1 MNHVWMIEQI
11 FLKNSVVFLL
21 QIKTVKVSNVSLG
34 ASLQDIQEFFSFS
47 GDIEYVEM
55 QRLVYVII
63 HPSFKLLYII
73 IALNISYETYAVTTS
88 GLR

>member
-1 MNHVWMIEQI
+1 MNHVWMIEHF

-55 QRLVYVII
+55 QRLVCDNS
-63 HPSFKLLYII
+63 SFF
-73 IALNISYETYAVTTS
+73 
-88 GLR
+88 